1 MKIGIFQIVN
11 WPASTWTMMSL
22 AKNENSLNK
31 SDTRVNLQR
40 CNVKEPVGDAVC
52 KNQVSN

>member
-1 MKIGIFQIVN
+1 
-11 WPASTWTMMSL
+11 MSL

-40 CNVKEPVGDAVC
+40 CSVKEPEGDAVC